1 MQKTNCD
8 MKSELPSGKKQDHAL
23 KNEEITRERLNKG
36 TFVVSLWHH
45 SYYFQFLQK
54 CATMIVTIIQ

>member
-36 TFVVSLWHH
+36 TFVVSL
-45 SYYFQFLQK
+45 
-54 CATMIVTIIQ
+54 